1 MQTTAIRSVSVKDG
15 DQVTSG
21 VEISG
26 EARGTFFSEGVFPAE
41 LRDQNGAILAQA
53 NAAAD
58 GEWMTE
64 DFVPFRVTFTFTT
77 TATNGVLVLK
87 KDNPSG
93 LPEQDEKLEIPVTF
107 TAP

>member
-1 MQTTAIRSVSVKDG
+1 MTAIRNVSVKSG

-21 VEISG
+21 MEISG

-41 LRDQNGAILAQA
+41 LLNENGTILAQA

-64 DFVPFRVTFTFTT
+64 DFVPFRVSFTFTT
-77 TATNGVLVLK
+77 ADTTGVLVLK

-93 LPEQDEKLEIPVTF
+93 LPEHDEKLEIPVTF